1 MLRNSRRVGSGS
13 RGVPPA
19 RGARVALAA
28 SLGAALVLGA
38 CGERKSETVV
48 ARIGKGRVT
57 LEQMDA
63 RLQSIPPQAAAQFEG
78 DDGRKRFLDGF
89 IEEETWYQAA
99 LEAKVDEDEEV
110 QRQIDDAIRRILI
123 ENYFARELQPY
134 MVLTEEE
141 LRKSYEQHI
150 ADYTKPREMKVRHVL
165 AATPEDAERIRRRLE
180 RGEEMEKLAKEISTD
195 EYTKKDGGLIGYVAE
210 HSTLIPY
217 VGNSKEM
224 TAAIDSLP
232 LMQLSKVLRSP
243 RGYHVLRIEEIVP
256 EAPLPFEKMKEV
268 IRRTEQPRHEATVRA
283 ARLEDLK
290 KRLGVKVVEKGLQV
304 DATARA
310 NEAERLFKDA
320 QESKDWQMRLD
331 LYTEFLRRFPDHAH
345 NYEAKFM
352 IGFIYAEELKDYAK
366 AQEAFWQLLKDH
378 PDCELA
384 DDAKFMLDNL
394 GLQEPPPPSHDDG
407 AAAATPPAAASGS

>member
-1 MLRNSRRVGSGS
+1 VLRNPSGVGAASR
-13 RGVPPA
+13 A
-19 RGARVALAA
+19 ARVVLAATLAA
-28 SLGAALVLGA
+28 SLLVGA
-38 CGERKSETVV
+38 CAKRQSETVV
-48 ARIGKGRVT
+48 ARVGKGKVT
-57 LEQMDA
+57 LEQMNA

-78 DDGRKRFLDGF
+78 EEGRKRFLDGF

-99 LEAKVDEDEEV
+99 IDAKVDQDEEV
-110 QRQIDDAIRRILI
+110 RRQIDDAVRRILI

-134 MVLTEEE
+134 MVLTEED
-141 LRKSYEQHI
+141 LRKSYETHI

-165 AATPEDAERIRRRLE
+165 ASTKEQAEGIRRRLE
-180 RGEEMEKLAKEISTD
+180 RGEDMEKLAREISTD

-232 LMQLSKVLRSP
+232 LMRLSKVIHSP
-243 RGYHVLRIEEIVP
+243 RGFHVLRVEEIVP

-268 IRRTEQPRHEATVRA
+268 IRRQEQPAHEAKVRA
-283 ARLEDLK
+283 ERLEELK
-290 KRLGVKVVEKGLQV
+290 KRLGVTIVQKGLEA
-304 DATARA
+304 DASARA
-310 NEAERLFKDA
+310 DEAERLFKEA
-320 QESKDWQMRLD
+320 QESKDWQTRLD
-331 LYTEFLRRFPDHAH
+331 LYNEFLRRFPDHAH

-366 AQEAFWQLLKDH
+366 AQEAFWKLLKEH

-394 GLQEPPPPSHDDG
+394 GLQTPPAPHDDG
-407 AAAATPPAAASGS
+407 ASTATPPATPSSTAAGS